1 MRKKPFLVSLLFFI
15 GAFANSLAG
24 NTTTTVTQ
32 VTGAVTVNQSV
43 DYVITSTTPFTSAG
57 YVNITNTEHA
67 VVIIRNIKPSVVIS
81 NWLSHIRIN
90 GSVAVDGVNCQ
101 VKMYSH
107 GAIVFPYGSDFKP
120 LTCYTQP
127 NYGGTSCNNY
137 SEGHDGG
144 FMKTLST
151 STLNNQIRSFKLK
164 RGYMV
169 TFALGTGGWGYS
181 RCFIADKEDL
191 EIPSMPANMDA
202 RVSSYRLFKWQ
213 NAKKAGLAS
222 DTRFVANDAL
232 NSSWCYSWGV
242 GENRYPDTECVP
254 NHIYENWPSAEECG
268 SVGYSC
274 HMKTNNEPGN
284 SADDH
289 PQDVATVLD
298 NWQNLMR
305 TGMRLCSESSHD
317 GSMGH
322 LKAFCDSIDV
332 RGWRCDILDL
342 HCYWA
347 SGTFNSLTW
356 YSDNYGNGRP
366 VWISE
371 WVWGASWNNNGIFSA
386 CPDGR
391 GSFSTANQQACYNGT
406 KPLLDILNSNSR
418 IERYAYWNSEADCSK
433 IYKDGTLSILG
444 NYYANMNDDLGYNP
458 ANEFVP
464 RVVTLAPANL
474 IASYNTSTNAC
485 ELEWNDPNG
494 DMVDSVVVEAKLP
507 GKLSFS
513 RFAKV
518 TPKDMSAKAGAH
530 YTFSSALPRE
540 GIYSFRIAVYPIG
553 STSPIRTRTEMV
565 ITPNGDTYEDVTS
578 SYIVNA
584 GFDNSSDFLSVNL
597 STGASNH
604 RAVNGWTT
612 SNTSTLGCSSAVK
625 YGSSFTIN
633 GTSVPAL
640 NKDGNTSGGALGMSQ
655 GWTTQSV
662 YTQNVTLPAGNYR
675 LSYDV
680 YNAKNDVNFTNNTGV
695 IIDNQ
700 AHYGSIN
707 RVAVGQWKNEM
718 IWFTLTE
725 SKTVTLS
732 VGFVALGTTSTNN
745 AFLFFDNIRLAKDNG
760 SGQETIVDCT
770 SSISNPSYSSNNNNG
785 WSGTGVTAVSY
796 NCAEHYNK
804 TFDYYQTITGLPA
817 GRYRIGVQA
826 FYRAGFAD
834 NDYSTLSNTSNN
846 RAQLYATG
854 NGETNTVALVR
865 ASSEASSVMLGG
877 NESVVGNR
885 YIPNNMH
892 AASLYFAAGKYHN
905 YVEATVGS
913 DGRLTIG
920 LRKTS
925 TINGDW
931 VIFDNWTLERYEG
944 EVEQDVDLTDYI
956 VNASYMGDSNSG
968 WSGTGVTA
976 VSYNC
981 AEQYNKTFDYYQTI
995 TGLPAGDYRVGVQA
1009 FYRAGFADN
1018 DYSTLSNTSNNRA
1031 QLYATGNGV
1040 TNTVALVRASS
1051 EASSVML
1058 GGSESVVGNRYIPNN
1073 MHAASLYFAAGKYH
1087 NYVDVT
1093 VGNDGVLTIGIRKTS
1108 TINGDW
1114 TIFDNWS
1121 LLYNPSSND
1130 SRTRSG
1136 EITDI
1141 VTVCDSDDTE
1151 PVKTYSLDGT
1161 RLSTQ
1166 RKGINIVRMSNGT
1179 VRKVFVK

>member
-1 MRKKPFLVSLLFFI
+1 MGSVV
-15 GAFANSLAG
+15 NSLAA

-32 VTGAVTVNQSV
+32 VTNSVTINSSV

-57 YVNITNTEHA
+57 TVNITNTEHA
-67 VVIIRNIKPSVVIS
+67 VVIIRNIKPSVVIN
-81 NWLSHIRIN
+81 NWLSHIKIN
-90 GSVAVDGVNCQ
+90 GSTAVDGVNCQ

-144 FMKTLST
+144 FMKTLNS

-202 RVSSYRLFKWQ
+202 RVSSFRLFKWQ

-222 DTRFVANDAL
+222 DTRFAANDAL

-254 NHIYENWPSAEECG
+254 NHIYENWPSPEECG

-274 HMKTNNEPGN
+274 HLKTNNEPGN
-284 SADDH
+284 AADDH

-305 TGMRLCSESSHD
+305 IGMRLCSESSHD
-317 GSMGH
+317 GSMNH
-322 LKAFCDSIDV
+322 LKAFCDSIDA
-332 RGWRCDILDL
+332 RGWRCDLLDL

-386 CPDGR
+386 APDGR
-391 GSFSTANQQACYNGT
+391 NSFSTANQQACYNGT
-406 KPLLDILNSNSR
+406 KPILDILNSNSR
-418 IERYAYWNSEADCSK
+418 IERYAYWNSEVDCSK

-464 RVVTLAPANL
+464 RVVTLAPTNL
-474 IASYNTSTNAC
+474 IASYNTANNTC

-507 GKLSFS
+507 GKLNFT
-513 RFAKV
+513 RYAKV
-518 TPKDMSAKAGAH
+518 ALRDMSAKAGAS
-530 YTFSSALPRE
+530 YTYSSVLPQE
-540 GIYSFRIAVYPIG
+540 GIYSFRIAVYPVGG
-553 STSPIRTRTEMV
+553 STPIRSKAEIV
-565 ITPNGDTYEDVTS
+565 ITPNGDTYEDVTA
-578 SYIVNA
+578 SYITNPT
-584 GFDNSSDFLSVNL
+584 FDRTSDYLSANL
-597 STGASNH
+597 ATGASNH
-604 RAVNGWTT
+604 LSVYGWTT
-612 SNTSTLGCSSAVK
+612 SNTSTLGCSAAVR
-625 YGSSFTIN
+625 YGSLYTIN
-633 GTSVPAL
+633 GTSVPAT
-640 NKDGNTSGGALGMSQ
+640 NKDGNVSGGALGMSQ

-662 YTQNVTLPAGNYR
+662 YTQNVTLPAGSYR
-675 LSYDV
+675 MSYDV
-680 YNAKNDVNFTNNTGV
+680 YNAKNDIGFTNNTGV
-695 IIDNQ
+695 IIDNVP
-700 AHYGSIN
+700 HYGSIN
-707 RVAVGQWKNEM
+707 RVPVGQWKSEM

-725 SKTVTLS
+725 SKTVTFCL
-732 VGFVALGTTSTNN
+732 GFVAEGTTSQAN
-745 AFLFFDNIRLAKDNG
+745 AFLFFDNIKLAKDNG
-760 SGQETIVDCT
+760 TNQGEIVDYT
-770 SSISNPSYSSNNNNG
+770 SSITNPGYNNNNNNG

-796 NCAEHYNK
+796 SCAEHYNK

-817 GRYRIGVQA
+817 GRYRVGVQA

-834 NDYSTLSNTSNN
+834 NDYSTLNNSSNN
-846 RAQLYATG
+846 RAILYATG
-854 NGETNTVALVR
+854 GGETNSVAIVR
-865 ASSEASSVMLGG
+865 ASSEASSNMLGG
-877 NESVVGNR
+877 SESVVGNR

-892 AASLYFAAGKYHN
+892 AASLYFAADKYHN

-920 LRKTS
+920 LKKTS

-931 VIFDNWTLERYEG
+931 TIFDNWTLEYYSTED
-944 EVEQDVDLTDYI
+944 EQDVDMTDYI
-956 VNASYMGDSNSG
+956 ANASYDFDNNNG
-968 WSGTGVTA
+968 WSGTSVTA

-995 TGLPAGDYRVGVQA
+995 TGLPAGNYRVGVQA

-1018 DYSTLSNTSNNRA
+1018 DYSTLNNSSNNRA
-1031 QLYATGNGV
+1031 ILYATGGGE
-1040 TNTVALVRASS
+1040 TNSVAVVRASS
-1051 EASSVML
+1051 EASSSML

-1073 MHAASLYFAAGKYH
+1073 MHAASLYFAADKYH
-1087 NYVDVT
+1087 NHVDVT
-1093 VGNDGVLTIGIRKTS
+1093 VGNDGILTIGIKKTS

-1114 TIFDNWS
+1114 TIFDNWT
-1121 LLYNPSSND
+1121 LLYNPSMNN
-1130 SRTRSG
+1130 SRMRS
-1136 EITDI
+1136 EDATYIDMAEESVDR
-1141 VTVCDSDDTE
+1141 VTVI
-1151 PVKTYSLDGT
+1151 TYTLDGMSQPT
-1161 RLSTQ
+1161 P
-1166 RKGINIVRMSNGT
+1166 RKGINIMRMSDGT
-1179 VRKVFVK
+1179 VRKIVIR

>member
-1 MRKKPFLVSLLFFI
+1 MRKKPLLLSLLF
-15 GAFANSLAG
+15 LL

-32 VTGAVTVNQSV
+32 VTNAVTINSSV

-57 YVNITNTEHA
+57 TVNIKNMEHA
-67 VVIIRNIKPSVVIS
+67 VVIIKNIKPSAVIS
-81 NWLSHIRIN
+81 NWLSHVRIN
-90 GSVAVDGVNCQ
+90 GSNAVDGVNCQ

-107 GAIVFPYGSDFKP
+107 GAIIFPYGSDFRP
-120 LTCYTQP
+120 LTCYSQP
-127 NYGGTSCNNY
+127 NYGGTSCNDY
-137 SEGHDGG
+137 TEGHDGG
-144 FMKTLST
+144 FMKTLNA

-169 TFALGTGGWGYS
+169 TFALGTGGRGYS

-222 DTRFVANDAL
+222 DTRFAANDAL

-254 NHIYENWPSAEECG
+254 NHIYENWPSPEECG
-268 SVGYSC
+268 SVNYSC

-322 LKAFCDSIDV
+322 LKAFCDSIDA
-332 RGWRCDILDL
+332 RGWRCDLLDL

-356 YSDNYGNGRP
+356 YSDYYGNGRP

-386 CPDGR
+386 APDGR
-391 GSFSTANQQACYNGT
+391 NSFSTANQQACYNGT
-406 KPLLDILNSNSR
+406 KPILDVLNSNSR
-418 IERYAYWNSEADCSK
+418 IERYAYWNSEVDASK

-444 NYYANMNDDLGYNP
+444 NYYANMADDLGYNA

-464 RVVTLAPANL
+464 RVVTVAPTNL
-474 IASYNTSTNAC
+474 VASYNESNGTFG
-485 ELEWNDPNG
+485 LEWNDPNG

-507 GKLSFS
+507 GKLYFT
-513 RFAKV
+513 RYAGIAL
-518 TPKDMSAKAGAH
+518 KDMSAKAGAS
-530 YTFSSALPRE
+530 YSYSGVLPSE

-553 STSPIRTRTEMV
+553 VKTPVRSSAEMLV
-565 ITPNGDTYEDVTS
+565 TPNGDTYEDVTAA
-578 SYIVNA
+578 YVTNG
-584 GFDNSSDFLSVNL
+584 GFDNSANYLQTNL

-604 RAVNGWTT
+604 LAINGWTT
-612 SNTSTLGCSSAVK
+612 SNTSTLGCSAAVA
-625 YGSSFTIN
+625 YGSPYTIN
-633 GTSVPAL
+633 GTAVPSV
-640 NKDGNTSGGALGMSQ
+640 NKDGNVSGGALGMSQ

-675 LSYDV
+675 MSYDV

-695 IIDNQ
+695 VIDGVGY
-700 AHYGSIN
+700 YGKIN
-707 RVAVGQWKNEM
+707 RVSVGQWDNEM

-725 SKTVTLS
+725 SKQVTLS
-732 VGFVALGTTSTNN
+732 VGFVALGTTSQSN
-745 AFLFFDNIRLAKDNG
+745 AFLFFDNIKLAKDNG
-760 SGQETIVDCT
+760 SQGTIADYT

-817 GRYRIGVQA
+817 GRYR
-826 FYRAGFAD
+826 
-834 NDYSTLSNTSNN
+834 
-846 RAQLYATG
+846 
-854 NGETNTVALVR
+854 
-865 ASSEASSVMLGG
+865 
-877 NESVVGNR
+877 
-885 YIPNNMH
+885 
-892 AASLYFAAGKYHN
+892 
-905 YVEATVGS
+905 
-913 DGRLTIG
+913 
-920 LRKTS
+920 
-925 TINGDW
+925 
-931 VIFDNWTLERYEG
+931 
-944 EVEQDVDLTDYI
+944 
-956 VNASYMGDSNSG
+956 
-968 WSGTGVTA
+968 
-976 VSYNC
+976 
-981 AEQYNKTFDYYQTI
+981 
-995 TGLPAGDYRVGVQA
+995 VGVQA

-1018 DYSTLSNTSNNRA
+1018 DYSTLNNTSNNRA
-1031 QLYATGNGV
+1031 ILYATGNGV
-1040 TNTVALVRASS
+1040 TNSVSVVRASS
-1051 EASSVML
+1051 EASSYQI
-1058 GGSESVVGNRYIPNN
+1058 GGSESVVGSSLYIPNN
-1073 MHAASLYFAAGKYH
+1073 MHAASLYFDAGKYH
-1087 NYVDVT
+1087 NYVNVT
-1093 VGNDGVLTIGIRKTS
+1093 VGNDGVLTIGIKKTS
-1108 TINGDW
+1108 TISGDW
-1114 TIFDNWS
+1114 TIFDNWT